1 MTNLLQDL
9 EGKLEQSSNIE
20 TSITNH
26 LKYYFNFK
34 RDTSYEK
41 RLHQELMLFFKEKK
55 GNKNYFHIEE
65 GHTKIKP
72 SNFNSILH
80 FFLKRLWDEENFNSI
95 MKLPSTMIFI
105 AENTAHINNAKVSL
119 EDIQKQTSPFKLF
132 PFIPPEKNFFSMPMS
147 EQVKV
152 CSDWVKNGNKQNAL
166 LERFKII
173 GSFVQTM
180 YLLGQLLLKLAEDL
194 EANKN
199 VTTTE
204 EISGNALEE
213 RAGILAQVIINHPLT
228 VGGYLKFSETP
239 LKRSLMLNSGAY
251 LTKEGI
257 NIKFIY
263 SLLTPTRN
271 SGVTDKEL
279 AVAAGKILEDFKS
292 LAFSEKKEE
301 PKTENNLNLK
311 DLSRVIDFILMEV
324 RAIIRS
330 GEEPAKMR
338 ISVRAIS
345 ESAITVCPGIT
356 ERHITLVYLY
366 LKDIYHHGKNSNPKD
381 ILDTYMAISDKFK
394 LNAID
399 SKYIYYLIDSETLD
413 SMKEPLSHFIEKY
426 SKEEKKELS
435 DKQVETLKS
444 IMGNFPKEVTLNQL
458 FSIKEK
464 LKLKVEDE
472 PKKKMIEIIS
482 TPLLNRITDMRFLHA
497 EAKLKEK

>member
-1 MTNLLQDL
+1 
-9 EGKLEQSSNIE
+9 
-20 TSITNH
+20 
-26 LKYYFNFK
+26 
-34 RDTSYEK
+34 
-41 RLHQELMLFFKEKK
+41 
-55 GNKNYFHIEE
+55 
-65 GHTKIKP
+65 
-72 SNFNSILH
+72 
-80 FFLKRLWDEENFNSI
+80 
-95 MKLPSTMIFI
+95 
-105 AENTAHINNAKVSL
+105 
-119 EDIQKQTSPFKLF
+119 
-132 PFIPPEKNFFSMPMS
+132 
-147 EQVKV
+147 
-152 CSDWVKNGNKQNAL
+152 
-166 LERFKII
+166 
-173 GSFVQTM
+173 
-180 YLLGQLLLKLAEDL
+180 
-194 EANKN
+194 
-199 VTTTE
+199 
-204 EISGNALEE
+204 
-213 RAGILAQVIINHPLT
+213 
-228 VGGYLKFSETP
+228 
-239 LKRSLMLNSGAY
+239 MLNSGAY

-482 TPLLNRITDMRFLHA
+482 TPLLNRIADMRFLHA